1 MKLFITLAL
10 LVSSTLTASL
20 PAPSNTVD
28 PETIVNSPIYQA
40 YKGAFSANIGGSSEN
55 SIVTRNDLIDGK
67 CNDVIVIF
75 ARGST
80 EPGNIGITLGPVF
93 FDAIEKVEPGRII
106 AQGVND
112 YPASISEAL
121 AGGSKTGAKYM
132 VSMVSLAASQC
143 PESKVVLSGYSQG
156 AQVTHLAAGYIPED
170 LYSKVAAIVLFGD
183 PDDGDAFPGS
193 LNDNV
198 ATFCKD
204 GDRICEGF
212 PIPSVVHF
220 TYQNDVGKAAA
231 YIAERV

>member
-10 LVSSTLTASL
+10 LFSSTLTAAL

-106 AQGVND
+106 TQGVND
-112 YPASISEAL
+112 YPASVSSSASCTKDLLATLLTKSKISEAL

-132 VSMVSLAASQC
+132 ASMVSLAASQC
-143 PESKVVLSGYSQG
+143 PESKVVLSGY
-156 AQVTHLAAGYIPED
+156 
-170 LYSKVAAIVLFGD
+170 
-183 PDDGDAFPGS
+183 
-193 LNDNV
+193 
-198 ATFCKD
+198 
-204 GDRICEGF
+204 R
-212 PIPSVVHF
+212 
-220 TYQNDVGKAAA
+220 
-231 YIAERV
+231 